1 VTAHLPASASPL
13 DADACR
19 VVARQHPFSTELTG
33 RTVRAGATIA
43 ELLAEVVP
51 DRVLHRYA
59 LVSLIDD
66 ALTGEAMALP
76 REVWTRVRPKPGTRV
91 QITLVPMGGGG
102 GKNPLRTVLSI
113 AVIAASFFLGA
124 TVGGLIIGEVGST
137 FLGMTVTKALQG
149 AVGGFV
155 IPCGGPLL
163 IAPAPPSKEALR

>member
-1 VTAHLPASASPL
+1 MNALVPL

-19 VVARQHPFSTELTG
+19 IVARAHPFSTDRTE
-33 RTVRAGATIA
+33 RTVKAGATIA
-43 ELLAEVVP
+43 ELLAEAVP

-59 LVSLIDD
+59 RVSLVDD
-66 ALTGEAMALP
+66 EMTLETMPLP
-76 REVWTRVRPKPGTRV
+76 REVWGRVRPKPGTRV

-124 TVGGLIIGEVGST
+124 TVGGLIVGEVGST

-149 AVGGFV
+149 AVGGFI
-155 IPCGGPLL
+155 IPCAGPLL
-163 IAPAPPSKEALR
+163 IAPAPPSMEVLR